1 MSDWLA
7 ARTKYVVF
15 WHAVT
20 SFALRLRFSS
30 KAHQESKQMSTRKD
44 ASRPWTLITGKG
56 LKMYLKE
63 AKLLHS
69 WEWHSISKFPR
80 GLCIYNPSPA
90 TEMQPLSEGWGVAA
104 PVWGLGSWYVA
115 FWSPQ
120 SDHDIVLNFASDCHF
135 LSWGFLRD
143 FLQHVSS
150 QFMLLGRDRAATFPS
165 FSSC

>member
-20 SFALRLRFSS
+20 SFTVRLRFSS

-44 ASRPWTLITGKG
+44 ASRPWTLITSKG

-63 AKLLHS
+63 VKLLHS
-69 WEWHSISKFPR
+69 SEWHSISKLPR
-80 GLCIYNPSPA
+80 GLCTYDPSPA
-90 TEMQPLSEGWGVAA
+90 TKEEGAAA
-104 PVWGLGSWYVA
+104 PAWGLGSWYVA
-115 FWSPQ
+115 FWAPQ
-120 SDHDIVLNFASDCHF
+120 SDHDIVFIFTSDSHV
-135 LSWGFLRD
+135 LSWGFLWG

-150 QFMLLGRDRAATFPS
+150 QFMLLGRDRAAMFPS
-165 FSSC
+165 